1 LMDGGGG
8 LGEYEETPTVGRIT
22 VDTDVLRTIARMTAL
37 AVPGVVRMTPPLGLQ
52 RILGMEDGVEVTV
65 RDGMVWV
72 ELYVVV
78 EAGRNLLALGRQ
90 IQAEVTRAIS
100 DIVGMPVEAVN
111 VHIED
116 VVSPSQG

>member
-1 LMDGGGG
+1 VRGG
-8 LGEYEETPTVGRIT
+8 R
-22 VDTDVLRTIARMTAL
+22 
-37 AVPGVVRMTPPLGLQ
+37 
-52 RILGMEDGVEVTV
+52 
-65 RDGMVWV
+65 VWV

-78 EAGRNLLALGRQ
+78 ETGRNLLALGRQ

-116 VVSPSQG
+116 VVSPPQG

>member
-1 LMDGGGG
+1 LKD
-8 LGEYEETPTVGRIT
+8 YEEAPATGRIT
-22 VDTDVLRTIARMTAL
+22 VDTDVLRTITRLTTL
-37 AVPGVVRMTPPLGLQ
+37 AVPGVVRMTSPLGLQ
-52 RILGMEDGVEVTV
+52 RILRLEDGVEVTV
-65 RDGMVWV
+65 RDGRVWV

-116 VVSPSQG
+116 VAPASQG